1 MRTTAPTESSVERVR
16 RAELISWNRV
26 ELRAASSSAGQ
37 SVMVSAAL
45 GEGRGRTVEG
55 FGAVEGDL
63 ADAGSRTRDEDRG
76 EVGGGRLEADEGLTR
91 EAREGRASCGR
102 AQGGQHGGL
111 AGWTRGESRRGRA
124 DGVPRRGGRRRRGG
138 GAVAIGV

>member
-1 MRTTAPTESSVERVR
+1 VRTTAPTESSVERVR

-76 EVGGGRLEADEGLTR
+76 EVGGGGLEADEGM
-91 EAREGRASCGR
+91 
-102 AQGGQHGGL
+102 
-111 AGWTRGESRRGRA
+111 AGWRAGREVRVGEVERTGCRGEVGEGDEAEERSR
-124 DGVPRRGGRRRRGG
+124 
-138 GAVAIGV
+138 